1 MRWKKPISFP
11 EEKIQY
17 LIDRIGI
24 DRTTALLLLQRGITD
39 FDQAKE
45 FFNPDINS
53 LHDPYLMK
61 DMDKAI
67 KTISEAIQNKERIMV
82 YGDYDVD
89 GTTSV
94 ALLFL
99 YLKSLGGEILTYV
112 PDRYTVGYGISNQGI
127 EDRKST
133 RLNSSHVA
141 ISYAVF

>member
-1 MRWKKPISFP
+1 MRWNKPISFP
-11 EEKIQY
+11 EENIQL
-17 LIDRIGI
+17 LIDEIGI
-24 DRTTALLLLQRGITD
+24 DRTTATLLLQRGITD

-45 FFNPDINS
+45 FFNPDISS

-67 KTISEAIQNKERIMV
+67 KTIFQAIQNKERIMV

-99 YLKSLGGEILTYV
+99 YLKRIGGDLLTYV
-112 PDRYTVGYGISNQGI
+112 PDRYTEGYGISIQGI
-127 EDRKST
+127 DHAKDKG
-133 RLNSSHVA
+133 V
-141 ISYAVF
+141 

>member
-89 GTTSV
+89 GTTSA

-99 YLKSLGGEILTYV
+99 YLKSLGGEILTNV
-112 PDRYTVGYGISNQGI
+112 TNRNTDGYENSNQRIKNANNEI
-127 EDRKST
+127 ETNNKT
-133 RLNSSHVA
+133 
-141 ISYAVF
+141 